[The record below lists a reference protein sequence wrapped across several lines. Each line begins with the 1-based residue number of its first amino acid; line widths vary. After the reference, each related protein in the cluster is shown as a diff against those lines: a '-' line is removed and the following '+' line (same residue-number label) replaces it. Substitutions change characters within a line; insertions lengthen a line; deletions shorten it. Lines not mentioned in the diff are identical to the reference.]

1 MISKRPTA
9 ILAVLM
15 LFAVTPAM
23 SAIFRVQLKNGN
35 IFQTRYQP
43 KVAEWDESKVVF
55 LTDVGNR
62 ITLNKDDIVA
72 IDTDTEAK
80 GFGTVLDTTTIV
92 LGWAPNDAPTESD
105 PSAEA
110 QFEAYLDSLRRDRPV
125 NTVKQ
130 FVNTEDAGQGGGLST
145 WEFGASNFSG
155 GPAGQPQP
163 VFVPP
168 PPSAQPLPN
177 GGGPGGG
184 PGGGGPGGGE
194 S

>member
-1 MISKRPTA
+1 MNLSKRPIA
-9 ILAVLM
+9 ILTALM
-15 LFAVTPAM
+15 LLAVAPAM
-23 SAIFRVQLKNGN
+23 SSIFKVQLKNGN
-35 IFQTRYQP
+35 SFESRYQP
-43 KVAEWDESKVVF
+43 KVAEWDENKVVL

-62 ITLNKDDIVA
+62 ISLHKDDIASITV
-72 IDTDTEAK
+72 DTQAK
-80 GFGTVLDTTTIV
+80 GFGTVIDTTTIV

-105 PSAEA
+105 PSGDA
-110 QFEAYLDSLRRDRPV
+110 QFQAYLDSLRRDSPV
-125 NTVKQ
+125 NTVEQ

-145 WEFGASNFSG
+145 WEFGAGNFSG

-168 PPSAQPLPN
+168 PPTAQPLPS
-177 GGGPGGG
+177 GDGGGG

>member
-1 MISKRPTA
+1 MMIFKRPTA

-15 LFAVTPAM
+15 LLAVTPAM

-43 KVAEWDESKVVF
+43 KVAEWDENKVVF

-72 IDTDTEAK
+72 IDTDTQAK

-105 PSAEA
+105 PSSED
-110 QFEAYLDSLRRDRPV
+110 QFAAYLDSLRRDRPV

-145 WEFGASNFSG
+145 WEFGASNFTG
-155 GPAGQPQP
+155 GPAGQQSPP

-168 PPSAQPLPN
+168 PPTARPLPS
-177 GGGPGGG
+177 GGGEGGPG
-184 PGGGGPGGGE
+184 PGGGGE
-194 S
+194 N